1 MRDSGHNAAMDYAML
16 IKEVGRG
23 SKGSRDLTEEQAE
36 ELFGAILDGRV
47 PDMELGALLLSLRI
61 KGEAEGELRGF
72 KRALDARTPQF
83 SVPPEG
89 ARAIVIPTYNG
100 ARRQPNLVPLLALLL
115 HRQGLPVLLHGRHDF
130 DSRVSP
136 FELLERLGIRRVD
149 SLAEAGNRL
158 AGGEIACV
166 GLEVL
171 CPGLDRLLALR
182 PRLGVR
188 NAGHSVAKLLDPL
201 KGRSTRLVAVT
212 HPEYIERMRLFLG
225 EDGGSALL
233 MRGTE
238 GEAYANPRRR
248 PQLEG
253 FLDGR
258 SHILF
263 PAEDGGAPPLE
274 GLPESPEPEANAAC
288 IRAMLEGRLAIPG
301 PILDQAAACLH
312 LAGKVG
318 SLGEAAASLRS

>member
-1 MRDSGHNAAMDYAML
+1 MNYATI

-23 SKGSRDLTEEQAE
+23 IKGSRDLTEEQAE
-36 ELFGAILDGRV
+36 ALFGAILDGEV
-47 PDMELGALLLSLRI
+47 PDMELGAILLSMRI

-83 SVPPEG
+83 GLPADGP
-89 ARAIVIPTYNG
+89 RAIVIPTYNG
-100 ARRQPNLVPLLALLL
+100 ARRQPNLAPLLALLL
-115 HRQGLPVLLHGRHDF
+115 SRQGLPVLVHGRHDF

-136 FELLERLGIRRVD
+136 FELLEALGIHRVT
-149 SLAEAGNRL
+149 SLADAQDKLNAG
-158 AGGEIACV
+158 AIACV

-188 NAGHSVAKLLDPL
+188 NSGHSIAKILDPL
-201 KGRSTRLVAVT
+201 RGRSARLVAVT
-212 HPEYIERMRLFLG
+212 HPEYVERMRVFLE
-225 EDGGSALL
+225 EDRGAALL

-248 PQLEG
+248 PLMEG

-258 SHILF
+258 SEVLF
-263 PAEDGGAPPLE
+263 PVEEGGAPPLE
-274 GLPESPEPEANAAC
+274 GLPDSPELDANAAC
-288 IRAMLEGRLAIPG
+288 IRAMLEGRQAIPR
-301 PILDQAAACLH
+301 PILDQAAACLY
-312 LAGKVG
+312 LAGKAG
-318 SLGEAAASLRS
+318 SLKEATGLL

>member
-1 MRDSGHNAAMDYAML
+1 MNYATI

-23 SKGSRDLTEEQAE
+23 VKGCRDLTEEQGE
-36 ELFGAILDGRV
+36 SLFGAILDGQV
-47 PDMELGALLLSLRI
+47 PDMELGAILLSMRI

-83 SVPPEG
+83 SLPAG
-89 ARAIVIPTYNG
+89 SLRAIVIPTYNG
-100 ARRQPNLVPLLALLL
+100 ARRQPNLAPLLALLL
-115 HRQGLPVLLHGRHDF
+115 QRQGLPVLLHGRHDF

-136 FELLERLGIRRVD
+136 FELLEALGIRRVA
-149 SLAEAGNRL
+149 SLAEAQDKLN
-158 AGGEIACV
+158 AGEIACV

-188 NAGHSVAKLLDPL
+188 NSGHSIAKLLDPL
-201 KGRSTRLVAVT
+201 RGHSTRLVAVT
-212 HPEYIERMRLFLG
+212 HPEYVERMRIFLE
-225 EDGGSALL
+225 EDGGAALL

-248 PQLEG
+248 PQMEG

-258 SHILF
+258 SEVLF
-263 PAEDGGAPPLE
+263 PVEEGGAPPLE
-274 GLPESPEPEANAAC
+274 GLPDSPELEANAAC
-288 IRAMLEGRLAIPG
+288 IRAMLDGRQAIPQ
-301 PILDQAAACLH
+301 PLLDQAAACLY
-312 LAGKVG
+312 LAGKAD
-318 SLGEAAASLRS
+318 SLAEAARLL